1 MSYLPELR
9 ASLVRAA
16 AREVATPRTRRS
28 ALGWLAPAV
37 AAAVALAVVAVAI
50 VLIGHRAPGGGSP
63 PAHPNGAASSPQ
75 MPNVSGPEWNLIVK
89 ARRDTV
95 AHDRACSPFVGP
107 HPALRPGRPSATL
120 TAILGVLRQ
129 PASGADSAPLEFF
142 QHGPFDV
149 YRSAIRFAREQN
161 GVALYVVP
169 TANVM
174 GWKPVPRRCAAEE
187 AAALYREMK
196 RASAKHRAAALD
208 GQRRYLAWQQ
218 YEAEHPQGVCLAE
231 VDSVPHNGSHT
242 GGVGCGWGVP
252 EIEHGLA
259 GLGHTGSPGP
269 SLFHGIV
276 PDGVASVVLELPR
289 RRGSVTAKVRN
300 NVYLAPIPQSV
311 QAPARVLWRSADG
324 RLIRTTR
331 VP

>member
-37 AAAVALAVVAVAI
+37 AAGVALAVVAVAI

-63 PAHPNGAASSPQ
+63 PAHPTGAAPPP
-75 MPNVSGPEWNLIVK
+75 MPNLSGSEWNLIVK
-89 ARRDTV
+89 ARRATV
-95 AHDRACSPFVGP
+95 AHDAACSPF
-107 HPALRPGRPSATL
+107 APGQTFAPGQPSHAL
-120 TAILGVLRQ
+120 TATLGVLRL
-129 PASGADSAPLEFF
+129 PAGTADTVPLSLF
-142 QHGPFDV
+142 QHFPFGV
-149 YRSAIRFAREQN
+149 YRSAIRFARGQD
-161 GVALYVVP
+161 GIALYIVP
-169 TANVM
+169 VANVM

-196 RASAKHRAAALD
+196 HAPAKQRTAALEL
-208 GQRRYLAWQQ
+208 QRRYLAWQQ

-276 PDGVASVVLELPR
+276 PDGVASVVLELPGP
-289 RRGSVTAKVRN
+289 RGTVTARVVN